1 MSWPYI
7 KIRNLEKVQNIFAS
21 LSYKIDNLPASFALQ
36 SSEWPRRSQFNSKH
50 GVITEGSLR
59 EHNGVKY
66 FLKKCPWGKINLYQD
81 ILSSSG
87 FEFFAYSMFGFDK
100 INDGSQKRT
109 KWGEIFSDGMSMWD
123 KSRCVRKWGKFNL
136 YQVDL
141 SFLFI
146 QCLDKIN
153 DSSQKSYN
161 KVSWHFGYPMLQ
173 WNCQIGNMT
182 HNTLEINVS
191 FQMLLKIYTV

>member
-1 MSWPYI
+1 MGWNIFWRNVHEVKLIFI
-7 KIRNLEKVQNIFAS
+7 KIFWVHRD
-21 LSYKIDNLPASFALQ
+21 LS
-36 SSEWPRRSQFNSKH
+36 
-50 GVITEGSLR
+50 
-59 EHNGVKY
+59 
-66 FLKKCPWGKINLYQD
+66 FLLIQCL
-81 ILSSSG
+81 
-87 FEFFAYSMFGFDK
+87 DK

-109 KWGEIFSDGMSMWD
+109 QWGEIFSDGMSMWD